1 MLHSNIWLW
10 CNIVSGIMCGIWA
23 LFGMETHT
31 SVHSNTS
38 FSRISH
44 RGPDA
49 WRIEFDKKVKV
60 MWCFLR
66 YVMSIKCDFMK
77 K

>member
-1 MLHSNIWLW
+1 
-10 CNIVSGIMCGIWA
+10 MCGIWA
-23 LFGMETHT
+23 LFGMETCT

-38 FSRISH
+38 FSKIAH

-60 MWCFLR
+60 LSLVFYETCQETMLT
-66 YVMSIKCDFMK
+66 YTED
-77 K
+77 